1 MLLVGIYRFKWSKT
15 NAVKNSNIRCTMNRV
30 IKKITILGIIAIVLV
45 LIVSRNNK
53 SLKSPN
59 PE

>member
-1 MLLVGIYRFKWSKT
+1 
-15 NAVKNSNIRCTMNRV
+15 MNRV